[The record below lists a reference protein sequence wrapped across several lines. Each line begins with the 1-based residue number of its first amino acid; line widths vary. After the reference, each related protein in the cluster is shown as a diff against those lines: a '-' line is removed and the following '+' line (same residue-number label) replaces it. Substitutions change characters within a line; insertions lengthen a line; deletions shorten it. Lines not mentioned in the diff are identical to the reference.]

1 MASDRTVAA
10 GFDMAAERSGSA
22 TAGSTPDRQRPFVS
36 DQDRLS
42 LGLVAFLF
50 WTVGVQTVYDY
61 FRRWSYKGSGRR
73 YLDRLNQRER
83 RLNGRAPTP
92 SAGVDRRTNPTIKTA
107 TQGKTTD

>member
-42 LGLVAFLF
+42 LGFVAFLF
-50 WTVGVQTVYDY
+50 WTVENGVYTFVAGV
-61 FRRWSYKGSGRR
+61 YKGSGRR
-73 YLDRLNQRER
+73 YWIDSPSGNAASTDGLQRR
-83 RLNGRAPTP
+83 RLA
-92 SAGVDRRTNPTIKTA
+92 
-107 TQGKTTD
+107 